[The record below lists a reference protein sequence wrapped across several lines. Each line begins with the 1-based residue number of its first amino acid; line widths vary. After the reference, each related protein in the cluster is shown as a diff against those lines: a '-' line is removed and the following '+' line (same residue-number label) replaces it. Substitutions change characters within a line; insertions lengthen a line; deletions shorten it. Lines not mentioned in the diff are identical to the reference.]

1 MTEIL
6 REALPV
12 IWGEDKKEKK
22 GNRAVGHSELC
33 TKGFRKTAD
42 SVGFR
47 AMKMT
52 SGLVT
57 SQGAALAGC
66 YNYIQKLPHL

>member
-1 MTEIL
+1 MEIL

-12 IWGEDKKEKK
+12 MGGEDKKAKK
-22 GNRAVGHSELC
+22 DDSVVGHSRLGA
-33 TKGFRKTAD
+33 KGFRKPAR
-42 SVGFR
+42 SAGFR

-52 SGLVT
+52 SGLVN
-57 SQGAALAGC
+57 SQGAALTGY